1 MTRESMRSRLWQRYM
16 KLKGFVWN
24 GYHAPEQ
31 CPDVRS
37 DSVIALMQIV
47 EELEARVDEQHSEIE
62 KLKNKVVVL
71 GQGDVYWRNR

>member
-1 MTRESMRSRLWQRYM
+1 MRERLWKNYM
-16 KLKGFVWN
+16 ALKKFVWN

-47 EELEARVDEQHSEIE
+47 EGLEARIDEQDRIIAELM
-62 KLKNKVVVL
+62 K
-71 GQGDVYWRNR
+71 